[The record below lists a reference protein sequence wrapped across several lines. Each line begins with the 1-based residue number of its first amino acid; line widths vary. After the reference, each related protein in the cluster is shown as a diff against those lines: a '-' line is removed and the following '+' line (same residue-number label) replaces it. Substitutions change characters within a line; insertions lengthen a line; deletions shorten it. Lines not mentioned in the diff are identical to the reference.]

1 MILFC
6 DGYIGKSVTAIKAHN
21 SAWLDG
27 GFYIFIFGSEDYGK
41 FELRAHKY
49 WMLQDKL
56 GGSIKDFKSDVDS
69 FKKYDQEHGIFKR
82 EFDEYAN
89 FLFKQKDGVGSSV
102 NLESSALIASMG
114 SKTVVASF
122 GEYCKR
128 VLHLENSKKQERTIE
143 ITPPSRGMGFGL

>member
-1 MILFC
+1 MRWAILE
-6 DGYIGKSVTAIKAHN
+6 KNVTALKAHN
-21 SAWLDG
+21 SAWLG
-27 GFYIFIFGSEDYGK
+27 GEFHIFIFGSEDYGK

-69 FKKYDQEHGIFKR
+69 FKKYNQEHGIFKR

-89 FLFKQKDGVGSSV
+89 FLFKQKGGAGSSV

-122 GEYCKR
+122 GEYCKK
-128 VLHLENSKKQERTIE
+128 VLGLGIDLSIEQKQTIE
-143 ITPPSRGMGFGL
+143 ISQDIGMGLGL